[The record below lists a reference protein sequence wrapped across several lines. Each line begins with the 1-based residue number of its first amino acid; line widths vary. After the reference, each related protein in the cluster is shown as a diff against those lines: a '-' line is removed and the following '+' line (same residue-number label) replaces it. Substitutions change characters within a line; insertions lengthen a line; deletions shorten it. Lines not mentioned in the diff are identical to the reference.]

1 MELTRETLSNF
12 YYIIRLSW
20 SHYDIK
26 FKYDIVHSL
35 VLPQSLILF
44 QLANLGVLTFDA
56 VVSHVTDFLEN
67 RAIFSELSNGCVT
80 IGAFDALCLA
90 FRCLPS
96 YDRSVVL
103 NSAKQHYLVKRK
115 KTRWARLIHYELHL
129 SGDHVFHLG
138 AFIYFQYTTVPFF
151 RRWWGKWQFL
161 HGALA
166 SVVNVKSLFAVH
178 IGVGVPVTYG
188 WFVFHSR
195 VYPVVD

>member
-1 MELTRETLSNF
+1 MQIEEFLHLTLLSVM
-12 YYIIRLSW
+12 S
-20 SHYDIK
+20 
-26 FKYDIVHSL
+26 
-35 VLPQSLILF
+35 Q
-44 QLANLGVLTFDA
+44 TFWK
-56 VVSHVTDFLEN
+56 N

-80 IGAFDALCLA
+80 IAAFDALCLA

-138 AFIYFQYTTVPFF
+138 AFIYFQYTTVPSF

-166 SVVNVKSLFAVH
+166 WVVNVKSLFAVD

-195 VYPVVD
+195 VYPHPTSLGDESSQPVENTSRRMQFSGHT